1 MPLYSDSFNNDPSNG
16 YTPNSQIVGLDS
28 FANSLEK
35 LFFAEATILNCMN
48 KDNKTNLSIEL
59 NCNITL
65 VEMLFHF
72 NKGTWGNFKP
82 GRTSFIK
89 LLNKLVKTSGFSVD
103 IEEFTFFLKDT
114 AIIVNKIYDNSIVEQ
129 LDHIIAEICEHY
141 VHFSKGLTETPYE
154 IYVPVF
160 EEESNEENEI
170 LIRNIEADNNTKK
183 DYFQYWGLYFESED
197 DAVIYDL
204 KSSTIEYGDL
214 FMLNH

>member
-1 MPLYSDSFNNDPSNG
+1 MPLYSDSFSNNESNG
-16 YTPNSQIVGLDS
+16 YTPNSQIEGMDS
-28 FANSLEK
+28 FTNSLEK
-35 LFFAEATILNCMN
+35 LFFAEATILDCTN
-48 KDNKTNLSIEL
+48 KEANTSLAIEL

-82 GRTSFIK
+82 GRTSFVR
-89 LLNKLVKTSGFSVD
+89 LLKELVQRSGCKVD

-114 AIIVNKIYDNSIVEQ
+114 AIVINKIYDYSIVDQ
-129 LDHIIAEICEHY
+129 LDNIIAEICKHY
-141 VHFSKGLTETPYE
+141 VHFSKGLTEIPYE

-160 EEESNEENEI
+160 EEKGNDEDEI

-183 DYFQYWGLYFESED
+183 DYFKYWGLYFESED

-204 KSSTIEYGDL
+204 KSSTIEHGDL

>member
-1 MPLYSDSFNNDPSNG
+1 MPLYHDSFRNNHSNG
-16 YTPNSQIVGLDS
+16 YTPNSQMEGMES

-35 LFFAEATILNCMN
+35 LFFADATILNYTN
-48 KDNKTNLSIEL
+48 KDEKTNLAIEL
-59 NCNITL
+59 NCNISL

-89 LLNKLVKTSGFSVD
+89 LLNNLVKESGSKVD

-114 AIIVNKIYDNSIVEQ
+114 AIIINKIYDNSIPEQ
-129 LDHIIAEICEHY
+129 LDKIISEICKHY

-160 EEESNEENEI
+160 EDENNEGNEI
-170 LIRNIEADNNTKK
+170 LIQNIEADNNTKK
-183 DYFQYWGLYFESED
+183 DYFQ
-197 DAVIYDL
+197 
-204 KSSTIEYGDL
+204 
-214 FMLNH
+214 

>member
-1 MPLYSDSFNNDPSNG
+1 MPLYQDSFRNNHSNG
-16 YTPNSQIVGLDS
+16 YSSGSQIEGMES

-35 LFFAEATILNCMN
+35 LFFAEVTILNCTN
-48 KDNKTNLSIEL
+48 LDAKTNLAIEL
-59 NCNITL
+59 NCNISL

-89 LLNKLVKTSGFSVD
+89 LLNNLVNESGSNVD
-103 IEEFTFFLKDT
+103 IEECTFFLKDT
-114 AIIVNKIYDNSIVEQ
+114 AIIINKIYDNSIPEQ
-129 LDHIIAEICEHY
+129 LDTIIAEICKHY
-141 VHFSKGLTETPYE
+141 VHFSKGLSETPYE

-160 EEESNEENEI
+160 EEENNEENEI
-170 LIRNIEADNNTKK
+170 LIQNIEADNNTQK

-204 KSSTIEYGDL
+204 KSSTIEHGDL

>member
-1 MPLYSDSFNNDPSNG
+1 MPLYQDSFSDNHSNG
-16 YTPNSQIVGLDS
+16 YTPNSQIEGMES

-35 LFFAEATILNCMN
+35 LFFAEATILNCTN
-48 KDNKTNLSIEL
+48 IDSKTNLAIEL
-59 NCNITL
+59 NCNISL

-82 GRTSFIK
+82 GRTSFMK
-89 LLNKLVKTSGFSVD
+89 LLDELVNKSGNDVD

-114 AIIVNKIYDNSIVEQ
+114 AIIVNKIYDNSIPEQ
-129 LDHIIAEICEHY
+129 LDAIIAEICKHY

-160 EEESNEENEI
+160 EEENNEENEI

-183 DYFQYWGLYFESED
+183 NYFQYWGLYFESED

-204 KSSTIEYGDL
+204 KSSTIEHGDL
-214 FMLNH
+214 FMLNN

>member
-1 MPLYSDSFNNDPSNG
+1 MPLYQDSFRNNQSNG
-16 YTPNSQIVGLDS
+16 YTSGSQIEGMES

-35 LFFAEATILNCMN
+35 LFFAEVTILNCTN
-48 KDNKTNLSIEL
+48 LDAKTNLAIEL
-59 NCNITL
+59 NCNISL

-89 LLNKLVKTSGFSVD
+89 LLNNLVEESGFSVD

-114 AIIVNKIYDNSIVEQ
+114 AIVINKIYDNSIPEQ
-129 LDHIIAEICEHY
+129 LDIIIAEICKHY

-160 EEESNEENEI
+160 EEENNEKNEI
-170 LIRNIEADNNTKK
+170 LIQNIEADNNTKK

-204 KSSTIEYGDL
+204 KSSTIEHGDL

>member
-1 MPLYSDSFNNDPSNG
+1 MEG
-16 YTPNSQIVGLDS
+16 MES

-35 LFFAEATILNCMN
+35 LFFADATILNYTN
-48 KDNKTNLSIEL
+48 KDEKTNLAIEL
-59 NCNITL
+59 NCNISL

-89 LLNKLVKTSGFSVD
+89 LLNNLVKESGSKVD

-114 AIIVNKIYDNSIVEQ
+114 AIIINKIYDNSVPEQ
-129 LDHIIAEICEHY
+129 LDKIISEICKHY

-160 EEESNEENEI
+160 EEENNEGNEI
-170 LIRNIEADNNTKK
+170 LIQNIEADNNTKK

-204 KSSTIEYGDL
+204 KSSTIEHGDL